1 MLNYILSFLLV
12 DFILIIGYMVGSWV
26 AKSSYENK
34 QWELLEYSAGI
45 LGYRKMSPNSKVK
58 KGGKY
63 MLAVELRYEE
73 LFYSQAKIN
82 EDDNS

>member
-1 MLNYILSFLLV
+1 MLNYILAFLLA

-34 QWELLEYSAGI
+34 QWELLEYNAGI

>member
-34 QWELLEYSAGI
+34 QWELLEYNAGI